1 MLQAERRNHIIELLN
16 RDGKVVIED
25 LARILEVS
33 EMTIRRDLQHLEEH
47 KLITRTHGGAVL
59 HNLLTKEIPYTKKAE
74 QNIEEKQRIGMY
86 ASSLVK
92 EGDIIILDAGTT
104 NMEIAKGIVDIKNLK
119 IITNDLMIGAF
130 LSKYDGIEVYCTGGI
145 IQRDTGACLGNTTI
159 EFLQNINADIAF
171 VGASAIDI
179 QKGITTPT
187 MDKAQWKKEII
198 KCAERAILVAD
209 SLKFGKVSFAKI
221 CSLSRLDLI
230 ITDTGIDDE
239 IRQEF
244 KNLDVE
250 VKLV

>member
-1 MLQAERRNHIIELLN
+1 MLQAERRNYIIELLN

-33 EMTIRRDLQHLEEH
+33 EMTIRRDLQYLEEH
-47 KLITRTHGGAVL
+47 KLVTRTHGGAVL
-59 HNLLTKEIPYTKKAE
+59 HNLLTEEIPYIKKAE

-104 NMEIAKGIVDIKNLK
+104 NMEIAKGIVGIKSLK
-119 IITNDLMIGAF
+119 VITNDLMIGAF

-221 CSLSRLDLI
+221 CSLNRLDLI

-244 KNLDVE
+244 ENLDVE
-250 VKLV
+250 IKLV

>member
-1 MLQAERRNHIIELLN
+1 MLQAERRNYIIELLN

-25 LARILEVS
+25 LARMLEVS
-33 EMTIRRDLQHLEEH
+33 EMTIRRDLQYLEEH

-59 HNLLTKEIPYTKKAE
+59 HNLLTEEIPYIKKAE

-104 NMEIAKGIVDIKNLK
+104 NMEIAKGIIGIKNLK
-119 IITNDLMIGAF
+119 VITNDLMIGAF

-221 CSLSRLDLI
+221 CPLNKLDII

-244 KNLDVE
+244 ENLDAE
-250 VKLV
+250 IKLV